1 MKAVLIDDNEEF
13 HWTFQKALEME
24 TERADFPI
32 DLTCRSSLEDIG
44 WEEADDIDL
53 FFIDIELGGVSGI
66 DLAMGLQKRSP
77 GKEIVF
83 VSAYDQYMQKSMLAR
98 PRFFVCKVNLEKDL
112 RDVVM
117 FLKRQWQQRHAS
129 VKVIWKGGGTEI
141 YPQRILWCESQGHYV
156 DIYLDDGRKAV
167 LRTGLR
173 QLAALFSDFHYL
185 RIHNRRIVN
194 LEYVRRFEGSQ
205 VVLKDGTALGVSRN
219 CQREV
224 DKGIREWFESL
235 YQQS

>member
-13 HWTFQKALEME
+13 CWTFQKALEME

-32 DLTCRSSLEDIG
+32 YLTCRSGPEDIG
-44 WEEADDIDL
+44 QEEADDFAL
-53 FFIDIELGGVSGI
+53 FFIDIELDGISGI
-66 DLAMGLQKRSP
+66 DFALELEKRSS

-83 VSAYDQYMQKSMLAR
+83 VSAYDKYIQKSMLAR
-98 PRFFVCKVNLEKDL
+98 PRFFICKVKLEKDL

-117 FLKRQWQQRHAS
+117 FLKQQWQQRHAS
-129 VKVIWKGGGTEI
+129 VQVAWKSGEVEI

-156 DIYLDDGRKAV
+156 DIHLDDGRKAV
-167 LRTGLR
+167 LRTSLS
-173 QLAALFSDFHYL
+173 QLAALFSVFHYL
-185 RIHNRRIVN
+185 RIHNRRMVN
-194 LEYVRRFEGSQ
+194 LKYVRRFEGNQ
-205 VVLKDGTALGVSRN
+205 VVLKDGTALRVSRG